1 MPPVHERPEVV
12 RGAGD
17 EPGIDGLVEALAL
30 AGYDRVE
37 RAEERGQIA
46 VRGGIVDVF
55 PSTGRE
61 PLRIEL
67 FGDEIE
73 QIRSRPSPSARFILS
88 TRR

>member
-1 MPPVHERPEVV
+1 MRVAP
-12 RGAGD
+12 GD

-73 QIRSRPSPSARFILS
+73 QIGRSRPSPSARFILS